1 MSAAE
6 ALVMSERQDRGLG
19 VDVRAAFPARWIRR
33 GLVLGFCAAILAG
46 CGRNDQHAAS
56 GQVVARLGND
66 VVTQQELENEF
77 RLDNVAPDKQKDPDV
92 VRRVL
97 GDLVLRKYLVQ
108 QAISAKLDREPSV
121 LLEMLRSREIVLES
135 AYLNRKASAKSPGR
149 ADIDQFIAN
158 NPAKFGERKIFS
170 VEQVGFPMGGDAQSV
185 VDANKNAKSL
195 DDLDQKLT
203 AAGVLH
209 ARQMGWVSSAD
220 LSPDFLAAIARKN
233 PDDVFFVRAGSNGVF
248 FKVTGEESRPL
259 TGEAAANFA
268 RQSIRADAIKA
279 EAGMAAYA
287 AGLEVKY
294 EGDYARIMPPAGA
307 PETGIKGP

>member
-1 MSAAE
+1 MRAAE
-6 ALVMSERQDRGLG
+6 TLAILKRRHRGRG
-19 VDVRAAFPARWIRR
+19 VNAAFPR
-33 GLVLGFCAAILAG
+33 GLIRHGLLLGVCAALLAG
-46 CGRNDQHAAS
+46 CGRNEQHAAS

-77 RLDNVAPDKQKDPDV
+77 RLDNVAPEKQKDPEV

-97 GDLVLRKYLVQ
+97 GDLVLRKYVVQ
-108 QAISAKLDREPSV
+108 QAIAAKFDREPSV
-121 LLEMLRSREIVLES
+121 LLDMLRSREIVLET

-149 ADIDQFIAN
+149 ADVDQFISN
-158 NPAKFGERKIFS
+158 NPAKFADRKIFS
-170 VEQVGFPMGGDAQSV
+170 VEQIGFPIGPDAQSV
-185 VDANKNAKSL
+185 VEANKNAKSL

-220 LSPDFLAAIARKN
+220 LNPDFVAAIARKN
-233 PDDVFFVRAGSNGVF
+233 PDDVFFVRAGSSGIF

-259 TGEAAANFA
+259 TGEAAANYA
-268 RQSIRADAIKA
+268 RQLIRADAVKA
-279 EAGMAAYA
+279 EAGLAAYA

-294 EGDYARIMPPAGA
+294 EGDYARIMPRAGA